1 MAQAR
6 YGDWTCVMAENHWL
20 KALRVARDSSNTQ
33 WDGVFASSEAMND
46 WAVAVTADYAAL
58 NLDQRDIAIGGDFE
72 LIKMD
77 LYKTAPENWEN
88 IVWGAGTIVLMIS
101 HLMDRTNPKMMI
113 DYPFPIV
120 SLLDML
126 EGPTPTREY
135 TVLNGYN
142 LYDWEEF
149 GLTLPDVTNNY
160 SDIRYAAM
168 DMQDLLDGEGAGT
181 FDMVRVGPQTLHSIN
196 NRVVDAILG
205 LLNVG
210 GILHYTNPSGYQSSY
225 NGGTPHRHLYTSF
238 NRHIAAQSNFDV
250 YHVPMEQGMIIAKRL
265 S

>member
-1 MAQAR
+1 
-6 YGDWTCVMAENHWL
+6 MAENHWS

-33 WDGVFASSEAMND
+33 WDGTFASSAAMND
-46 WAVAVTADYAAL
+46 WAVAVTDNYATL
-58 NLDQRDIAIGGDFE
+58 NLDQRDIAVGGDYEMTKFE
-72 LIKMD
+72 MF
-77 LYKTAPENWEN
+77 KTAPENWEN
-88 IVWGAGTIVLMIS
+88 IMWGAHIITVMLS

-113 DYPFPIV
+113 DNPLPIV
-120 SLLDML
+120 PLLDML
-126 EGPTPTREY
+126 EGPTPTRDY
-135 TVLNGYN
+135 TILNGCN

-160 SDIRYAAM
+160 SDIRYAVM

-181 FDMVRVGPQTLHSIN
+181 FDMVRVGPPTLHSIN
-196 NRVVDAILG
+196 NRVIDALMG
-205 LLNVG
+205 LVNVG
-210 GILHYTNPSGYQSSY
+210 GIVHFTNTSNFQSSY
-225 NGGTPHRHLYTSF
+225 NLGTPHRHSSTPF

>member
-1 MAQAR
+1 
-6 YGDWTCVMAENHWL
+6 MAENHWS

-33 WDGVFASSEAMND
+33 WDGAFANSVAMND
-46 WAVAVTADYAAL
+46 WAVAVSADYTAL
-58 NLDQRDIAIGGDFE
+58 NLDQRDIAIGGDYE
-72 LIKMD
+72 LVKMD
-77 LYKTAPENWEN
+77 LYQTASENWEN
-88 IVWGAGTIVLMIS
+88 VMWGAYTITVMLSQLMG
-101 HLMDRTNPKMMI
+101 RTNPKMMI

-120 SLLDML
+120 PLLDML
-126 EGPTPTREY
+126 EGPTPPREY

-160 SDIRYAAM
+160 SDIQYAAM

-210 GILHYTNPSGYQSSY
+210 GILHYTNTSRFQSAY
-225 NGGTPHRHLYTSF
+225 NLGTPHRHPYTSF
-238 NRHIAAQSNFDV
+238 NRHIAAQTNFDV